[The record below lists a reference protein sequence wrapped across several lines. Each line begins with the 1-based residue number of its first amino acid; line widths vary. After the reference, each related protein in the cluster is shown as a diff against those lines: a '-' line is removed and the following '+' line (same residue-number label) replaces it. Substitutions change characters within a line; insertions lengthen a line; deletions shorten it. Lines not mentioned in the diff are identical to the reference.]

1 MGSDKASPKAASVS
15 MHALV
20 AVAVLS
26 LTTFVSI
33 PRHFGGTVDFAHVWW
48 YGWVTC
54 VSTGLGVLPFVFVSE
69 ISSLWLGVS
78 NALAAGFMTAA
89 SMSLFI
95 EGIALPDDGLAL
107 SCATRVG
114 IGLLVGVGFILS
126 TEKFLD
132 QYEHL
137 KFDGMTGLNAKKALL
152 IMGVMTIHSFTEG
165 VAIGVSFAKE
175 APKAL
180 GLLISATLAIH
191 NVPEGLAISLVLVP
205 RGLSTLHTGLWCVFS
220 SLPQPL
226 MAVFAF
232 YFVEHFTFFVPIGL
246 GFAGGAM
253 IYVGVLELVP
263 EALKHI
269 SKLTTA
275 VTVVCSM
282 AFMYGM
288 QLVLEHEI

>member
-1 MGSDKASPKAASVS
+1 MGGKEQTEPRVS
-15 MHALV
+15 AVALV
-20 AVAVLS
+20 AVAALS
-26 LTTFVSI
+26 LATFFSI
-33 PRHFGGTVDFAHVWW
+33 PRHFGGAVSRSHVWW

-54 VSTGLGVLPFVFVSE
+54 ISTGFGVLPFAFVSRLD
-69 ISSLWLGVS
+69 SVWLGLS

-89 SMSLFI
+89 SMSLFF
-95 EGIALPDDGLAL
+95 EGVSLPPDGLSV
-107 SCATRVG
+107 SCPARVG
-114 IGLLVGVGFILS
+114 IGLLIGVAFIKA
-126 TEKFLD
+126 TEHFLEEH
-132 QYEHL
+132 EHL

-205 RGLSTLHTGLWCVFS
+205 RGVSVLHAGLWCVFS

-226 MAVFAF
+226 MALPAF
-232 YFVEHFTFFVPIGL
+232 IFVEHFVFVLPIGL

-253 IYVGVLELVP
+253 VYVGVLELVP

-269 SKLTTA
+269 SKPLTA
-275 VTVVCSM
+275 LTVCGSVG
-282 AFMYGM
+282 FMHAM
-288 QLVLEHEI
+288 QAILKHDI